1 MGMASLTKDEVEQYF
16 PEAVQF
22 ARLMREAFGDDLKM
36 IYAKNANGNTLGRPS
51 TPSTNGIL
59 VS

>member
-1 MGMASLTKDEVEQYF
+1 MASLTKDEVEQYF

-36 IYAKNANGNTLGRPS
+36 IYAKNANGDTLGQPS
-51 TPSTNGIL
+51 IP
-59 VS
+59 